1 METKEFPGVYP
12 YSLTEAKRLNEA
24 KLWKASHA
32 DNVACRKAIEAA
44 ILLEY
49 DGTRLSKNCAEGVI
63 AEFGYHRTA
72 FVLAN
77 SLEKKK
83 EDGRVSRGSRD
94 WAKGF
99 YIPDDG
105 GHNAAY
111 AVANDTGTLD
121 VFVNQFRRE
130 YQKLGLFDYT
140 HCLPDTSKQDF
151 EGKVIVLKADGIKES
166 CLTPQSQLWLCTGGF
181 GSRHDS
187 SGRAVFATCLADGES
202 ARLNRQDFAGVLAE
216 ANLPEWAM
224 EKLEQLQGPKQ
235 TADDSPEMGGMT
247 MQ

>member
-1 METKEFPGVYP
+1 MERKDFLGVYP
-12 YSLTEAKRLNEA
+12 YSLTEANRLNEA

-32 DNVACRKAIEAA
+32 DNVACKDAIEQA
-44 ILLEY
+44 IRTGF
-49 DGTRLSKNCAEGVI
+49 DGMHLDKDCVSGVI
-63 AEFGYHRTA
+63 EQFGYHRTA

-77 SLEKKK
+77 SLQQKDF
-83 EDGRVSRGSRD
+83 DGRFSRANHD
-94 WAKGF
+94 WAKRIF
-99 YIPDDG
+99 VPPDKDHNFEFAADSHPAVLDG
-105 GHNAAY
+105 
-111 AVANDTGTLD
+111 
-121 VFVNQFRRE
+121 FVNQFRRE
-130 YQKLGLFDYT
+130 YQKLELFDYT

-166 CLTPQSQLWLCTGGF
+166 CLTPQNQLWLCTGGF

-187 SGRAVFATCLADGES
+187 SGRAVFATCLADGET
-202 ARLNRQDFAGVLAE
+202 ARLNREDFAGVLAE

-224 EKLEQLQGPKQ
+224 EKLEQLRAPKQ